1 MHNDIHKLQ
10 QEMCFFLIEK
20 IHQRYSCFYFY
31 FLCKKKIGKKKR
43 KKKTWQKKRE
53 KKIWHDLSR
62 ITFAPTLISVHGEK
76 TLIEKEVSH
85 DVFFQ
90 MRLSISQAV
99 SKPIGGQSKF
109 ITVSNILIYGEHTLV
124 DVVYLF

>member
-1 MHNDIHKLQ
+1 M
-10 QEMCFFLIEK
+10 
-20 IHQRYSCFYFY
+20 
-31 FLCKKKIGKKKR
+31 
-43 KKKTWQKKRE
+43 
-53 KKIWHDLSR
+53 
-62 ITFAPTLISVHGEK
+62 ISVHGEK
-76 TLIEKEVSH
+76 ILIEKEVFH

-124 DVVYLF
+124 DVVYLFWTKNHVVYFDFGERGEIDFRDCF